1 MTENSSNDS
10 SAGDR
15 RAVTP
20 RCPARLQNSSL
31 TAAVRSHVLLNPLN
45 SKDKKVKLQATEQ
58 VLPPCFL
65 FLTAS
70 DRF

>member
-20 RCPARLQNSSL
+20 RCPACLQNSSL

-45 SKDKKVKLQATEQ
+45 SKDKKVKL
-58 VLPPCFL
+58 PCFL
-65 FLTAS
+65 CLTAL
-70 DRF
+70 DRC